1 MQDGF
6 LPTMRV
12 INWRVGDTSLQM
24 RAGRAAPTVLAAVRA
39 VLAAET
45 AEEPAVAEDGERE
58 DWLKPRRQ
66 DSRHEAHL
74 EEVRYAASQE
84 AVALVL

>member
-1 MQDGF
+1 
-6 LPTMRV
+6 
-12 INWRVGDTSLQM
+12 M

-45 AEEPAVAEDGERE
+45 VEPAVAEEERE

-74 EEVRYAASQE
+74 VEAQYAASQE
-84 AVALVL
+84 APLVL